1 MSKPRLLIAED
12 HTLVLEGYQRILEP
26 HFDLIGTAEDGR
38 TLVMLALRL
47 QPDVVLIDISMPE
60 MNGFEAA
67 RQVKKEVPKAKII
80 FVTMH
85 SDREYVEEALRIGAS
100 AYVLKRSA
108 VTELAEAIQAALQGK
123 IYVTPL
129 VGEGMAKTTVPGT
142 AAEKFATTLSSR
154 ERQVLQLLA
163 EGRLGKEIA
172 YALSISLKTVEF
184 HKRSIMRKVGLR
196 TTAELTRY
204 AVRQGLIEA

>member
-12 HTLVLEGYQRILEP
+12 HTLVLEGYQRILEQ
-26 HFDLIGTAEDGR
+26 HFEVIGIAEDGQ
-38 TLVMLALRL
+38 TLVKLALQL
-47 QPDVVLIDISMPE
+47 EPDAVLIDISMPM

-67 RQVKKEVPKAKII
+67 RQVRKDVPKAKLI

-108 VTELAEAIQAALQGK
+108 VSELAHAIQQALSGK
-123 IYVTPL
+123 VYVTPL
-129 VGEGMAKTTVPGT
+129 VGDVSGNGT
-142 AAEKFATTLSSR
+142 AKDAEKFAVGLSSR
-154 ERQVLQLLA
+154 ERQVLQLVA
-163 EGRLGKEIA
+163 EGRAGKEVA
-172 YALSISLKTVEF
+172 HVLSISLKTVEF
-184 HKRSIMRKVGLR
+184 HKRSIMRKVGLH
-196 TTAELTRY
+196 TTAELARY